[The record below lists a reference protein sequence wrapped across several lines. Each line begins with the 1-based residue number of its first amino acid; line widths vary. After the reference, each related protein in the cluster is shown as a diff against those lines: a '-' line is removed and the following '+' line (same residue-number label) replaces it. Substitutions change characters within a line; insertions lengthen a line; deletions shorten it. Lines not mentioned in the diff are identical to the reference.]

1 MNTEELTRFK
11 NILLNEKKKYE
22 DMIDHIEEVELE
34 GLREQLQSEL
44 AFYDNHPS
52 DTGDEITELHKEQ
65 ALKTNQES
73 LLARVNQ
80 ALEYID
86 NGNYGIC
93 KSCGR
98 EIDIERLEIL
108 PYAKYCIV
116 CQETIDSEHR
126 NPIDNGNYDN
136 RLLKNPFS
144 YGYNDDHDF
153 DEVGYDAEDSYQDV
167 DRYDILR
174 YNREHHNDGDEDF
187 YVESIEKISN
197 EQYKNQLPD

>member
-1 MNTEELTRFK
+1 MNTEELNRFK

-34 GLREQLQSEL
+34 GLREQLHSEL

-80 ALEYID
+80 ALEYIE
-86 NGNYGIC
+86 NGSYGNC

-98 EIDIERLEIL
+98 EIDTERLEIL

-116 CQETIDSEHR
+116 CQEAIDAEHR
-126 NPIDNGNYDN
+126 NPIDAEKYDN

-144 YGYNDDHDF
+144 YGFNDDSDF
-153 DEVGYDAEDSYQDV
+153 NEVGYDAEDSYQDV
-167 DRYDILR
+167 DRYDRLR